1 MSLGMAKAPGSFHR
15 QPGDEAA
22 RDCLPMET
30 LDFLV
35 TDLPTLVQFK
45 EQKLRP
51 CLATCWFGACH
62 EVCLT

>member
-22 RDCLPMET
+22 HDCLPMES

-35 TDLPTLVQFK
+35 TDLPTLSSLGNRNLGLVWQPVGLGPVMKF
-45 EQKLRP
+45 
-51 CLATCWFGACH
+51 A
-62 EVCLT
+62 